1 MTKNFNMKVYYGSK
15 KFGEKTIRLTP
26 TKGKTISFKDI
37 KEFYKQLINTNEFD
51 IENIIIKGMS
61 PDKETLLGVG
71 HGLTT
76 IKKLMDDIK
85 DFDEDE
91 YYADKAKDTTKFE
104 NFFWCDF
111 IIYK

>member
-1 MTKNFNMKVYYGSK
+1 
-15 KFGEKTIRLTP
+15 
-26 TKGKTISFKDI
+26 
-37 KEFYKQLINTNEFD
+37 
-51 IENIIIKGMS
+51 
-61 PDKETLLGVG
+61 
-71 HGLTT
+71 
-76 IKKLMDDIK
+76 MDDIK

>member
-1 MTKNFNMKVYYGSK
+1 MKVYNTGK

-26 TKGKTISFKDI
+26 SKDKTISFKDI
-37 KEFYKQLINTNEFD
+37 KEFYKTLIKVKDFN

-71 HGLTT
+71 KGITT
-76 IKKLMDDIK
+76 IKNLMDDIK

-104 NFFWCDF
+104 NFFWVDF
-111 IIYK
+111 IIFK